1 MLAFLAQSCYN
12 SITGSVWSC
21 SPHWLTISHRPT
33 DLAYFGAA
41 TIRMCGVLSYRKIMN
56 YADEIKQRVSMIEI
70 LKYYGI
76 ETNGSNFCRCPFHH
90 EKSASFKAY
99 PGTRGFYCF
108 GCHESGSVID
118 FVMLYFNLDF
128 PKAII
133 KLNDDFR
140 LGLPIGKKIDRRTQ
154 LEINK
159 AAFER
164 KRKAEQQQKERK
176 KIDDDYWSAF
186 DEWKRLDDNKRN
198 YAPKTPTEP
207 LHPLFVEALKNIAGA
222 EYNLSCAEI
231 ARYEYEKR
239 NSHDS

>member
-1 MLAFLAQSCYN
+1 MPAYLMLPPLDAWALLYKN
-12 SITGSVWSC
+12 
-21 SPHWLTISHRPT
+21 
-33 DLAYFGAA
+33 
-41 TIRMCGVLSYRKIMN
+41 IMDF
-56 YADEIKQRVSMIEI
+56 ADEIKQRVSMIEI
-70 LKYYGI
+70 LQYYGI
-76 ETNGSNFCRCPFHH
+76 ETNRSNFCRCPFHQ

-108 GCHESGSVID
+108 GCNESGSVID
-118 FVMLYFNLDF
+118 FVMRYFNLDF
-128 PKAII
+128 PKAIS

-154 LEINK
+154 LEMNK
-159 AAFER
+159 SAFER
-164 KRKAEQQQKERK
+164 KRKIEAEK
-176 KIDDDYWSAF
+176 KRREQIENDYWKAF
-186 DEWKRLDDNKRN
+186 DEWKRLDDNRRN
-198 YAPKTPTEP
+198 YAPKSPTEP

>member
-12 SITGSVWSC
+12 AITGSVWSS
-21 SPHWLTISHRPT
+21 SPRWLTISHRPT
-33 DLAYFGAA
+33 ILACFGTA
-41 TIRMCGVLSYRKIMN
+41 TTRMCEDLSYRKIMN
-56 YADEIKQRVSMIEI
+56 YADEIKSR
-70 LKYYGI
+70 LKMPEVLDYYGI
-76 ETNGSNFCRCPFHH
+76 ERNRANRIRCVLHNGQDFNCGIKDHYIHCFVCGQ
-90 EKSASFKAY
+90 SAD
-99 PGTRGFYCF
+99 
-108 GCHESGSVID
+108 VIK
-118 FVMLYFNLDF
+118 FVQVYFDLDF
-128 PKAII
+128 QSAII

-154 LEINK
+154 LEMNK

-164 KRKAEQQQKERK
+164 KRKIEAEK
-176 KIDDDYWSAF
+176 KRREQIENDYWAAF

-207 LHPLFVEALKNIAGA
+207 LHPLFVEALKNIDGA

-239 NSHDS
+239 DSSNS

>member
-1 MLAFLAQSCYN
+1 M
-12 SITGSVWSC
+12 
-21 SPHWLTISHRPT
+21 R
-33 DLAYFGAA
+33 
-41 TIRMCGVLSYRKIMN
+41 
-56 YADEIKQRVSMIEI
+56 
-70 LKYYGI
+70 
-76 ETNGSNFCRCPFHH
+76 
-90 EKSASFKAY
+90 
-99 PGTRGFYCF
+99 
-108 GCHESGSVID
+108 
-118 FVMLYFNLDF
+118 YFNLDF

-154 LEINK
+154 LEMNK
-159 AAFER
+159 SAFER
-164 KRKAEQQQKERK
+164 KRKIEAEK
-176 KIDDDYWSAF
+176 KRREQIENDYWTAF

-198 YAPKTPTEP
+198 YAPKTPSEP